1 MSLETAAL
9 RLGGREPAGVY
20 TVSQLLRALRARI
33 ESEPLFTGLW
43 VRGEISNYKLHAPS
57 GHRYLT
63 LREGAV
69 TVRAVM
75 FQSAARALTFE
86 PAMGMDVLVR
96 GTVTLYERDGSA
108 ELILQEI
115 VPAGVGAQFLALKA
129 LRERLEGEGLF
140 DPARKRRLP
149 LLPRRVG
156 VVTSLSGAALR
167 DVVAV
172 VRRRMP
178 EVHVLVAPC
187 QVQGE
192 AAPAEIVAALGRLA
206 TADVDV
212 VIIGRG
218 GGAAEDLGA
227 FNAEVV
233 VRAVAAMPMPV
244 IAAVGHQTDWT
255 LVDFAADQRAP
266 TPSAAAELA
275 VPDALGL
282 RADLAKWRLR
292 LGHALRQRHRRERL
306 RLGAILATAAFRR
319 PKARVER
326 AAEHLDAVTR
336 ALEAAAALRVERGRV
351 RLAAVGEKL
360 ATLSPL
366 AVLGRGYAVVLR
378 SDGRAL
384 TRAAEAGPGDA
395 LEVRLQDGALAVEVR
410 SRSLGTGPPGPVD
423 ARDGKDGGDGR

>member
-1 MSLETAAL
+1 MTVPLGAQVG
-9 RLGGREPAGVY
+9 GGREPAGVF

-33 ESEPLFTGLW
+33 ESEPAFTGIW
-43 VRGEISNYKLHAPS
+43 VRGEISSYKLHAPS

-63 LREGAV
+63 LKEGAV
-69 TVRAVM
+69 SVRAVM
-75 FQSAARALTFE
+75 FQSAGRALSFE
-86 PAMGMDVLVR
+86 PAAGMDVLVR
-96 GTVTLYERDGSA
+96 GAVTVYERDGSA

-129 LRERLEGEGLF
+129 LRARLEAEGLF

-178 EVHVLVAPC
+178 GVAVLVAPC

-192 AAPAEIVAALGRLA
+192 AAPAEIVAALGRIALA
-206 TADVDV
+206 AVDV
-212 VIIGRG
+212 VIVGRG

-227 FNAEVV
+227 FNVEAV
-233 VRAVAAMPMPV
+233 VRAVAALPVPV

-275 VPDALGL
+275 VPDALTL

-292 LGHALRQRHRRERL
+292 LGQALRQRHRRESL
-306 RLGAILATAAFRR
+306 RLGALLAQASFRR
-319 PKARVER
+319 PRARLER
-326 AAEHLDAVTR
+326 EAQRLDSVTR
-336 ALEAAAALRVERGRV
+336 ALAQAMALRVERQRGR
-351 RLAAVGEKL
+351 LGASAEKL
-360 ATLSPL
+360 EALSPL
-366 AVLGRGYAVVLR
+366 AVLGRGYAVVR
-378 SDGRAL
+378 RPDGRPL
-384 TRAAEAGPGDA
+384 TSVGEAAAGDRLAVVLRDGRLEAVVTAVLPDAEAAAGGG
-395 LEVRLQDGALAVEVR
+395 GA
-410 SRSLGTGPPGPVD
+410 
-423 ARDGKDGGDGR
+423 